1 MAKKKGSKKGDG
13 GKKGQ
18 ASRGVKAT
26 AKTGKAKR
34 AKFDEVVECCCCHN
48 KIRVKAFRN
57 VVQKQVSAVVELQ
70 ITVEPENQ
78 GELDLDLEDDG
89 SGPEVSEK

>member
-1 MAKKKGSKKGDG
+1 MRGKKKGTKKGG
-13 GKKGQ
+13 GK
-18 ASRGVKAT
+18 VKAT
-26 AKTGKAKR
+26 AKTAKAKR

-57 VVQKQVSAVVELQ
+57 IVQKQVSAVVELQ

-78 GELDLDLEDDG
+78 TELDLGLEG
-89 SGPEVSEK
+89 GEGEAEVSEE